1 MQPASTPSR
10 RQHRGRHVLVVVWT
24 AALTIQTA
32 LATAMA
38 RARSDE
44 GGLTTAEYVGLG
56 ALVVVAAGV
65 VGTLVAAFVNA
76 KAGQIVGTP

>member
-1 MQPASTPSR
+1 MQSDPTLAR
-10 RQHRGRHVLVVVWT
+10 RQLRVRHSLILVWT
-24 AALTIQTA
+24 AVATVQTL
-32 LATAMA
+32 LATRMA
-38 RARSDE
+38 RARGDE
-44 GGLTTAEYVGLG
+44 RGLTTAEYVGLG